1 MSDRPIHLLYV
12 CSGNICRSP
21 MATGMTKSYA
31 RLRNRQVEVRSAGTL
46 QLFNQPAS
54 PHAVTVCKEIGVDIS
69 SHRSQ
74 GVTQELVSWADHI
87 LVMEF
92 AHAHYIREHFEHLD
106 KVILFGHM
114 GGVMEVPDPIGSWK
128 STYRKNRKLL
138 QRCVESFVDRMPSRM
153 S

>member
-1 MSDRPIHLLYV
+1 
-12 CSGNICRSP
+12 
-21 MATGMTKSYA
+21 MTKSYA
-31 RLRNRQVEVRSAGTL
+31 RLRNRQVEVLSAGTL

-128 STYRKNRKLL
+128 SSYRKNRKLL